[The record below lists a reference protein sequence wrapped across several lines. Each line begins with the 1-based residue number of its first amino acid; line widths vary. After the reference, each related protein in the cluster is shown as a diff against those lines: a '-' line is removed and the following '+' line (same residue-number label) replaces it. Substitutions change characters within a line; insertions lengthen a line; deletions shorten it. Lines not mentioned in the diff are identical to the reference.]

1 VTAHLKPGAKAL
13 AAGIKWA
20 PWWAVATNLRTWK
33 MARKFCT
40 TLEGM
45 SKPWSH
51 LERLLSER
59 HVEQGTFHG
68 FGVCIAIGRR

>member
-1 VTAHLKPGAKAL
+1 
-13 AAGIKWA
+13 
-20 PWWAVATNLRTWK
+20 
-33 MARKFCT
+33 
-40 TLEGM
+40 LEGM